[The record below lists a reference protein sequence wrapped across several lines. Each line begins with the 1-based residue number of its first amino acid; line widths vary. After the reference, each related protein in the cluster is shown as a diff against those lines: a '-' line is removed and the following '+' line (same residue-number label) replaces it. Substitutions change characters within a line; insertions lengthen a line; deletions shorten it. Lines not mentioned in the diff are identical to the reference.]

1 VSDPNPLTKEEVV
14 HVAGLARL
22 ELSEEEVTT
31 FTAQLGSILSHAADI
46 SSLSLEG
53 LTPMAHP
60 FDLENILREDVVATS
75 LDRDELLAGAP
86 SVEAGRFKVGRILGE
101 AP

>member
-1 VSDPNPLTKEEVV
+1 MSDPSPLTKQEVV

-22 ELSEEEVTT
+22 ELSDDEVET

-46 SSLSLEG
+46 SSLDLEG
-53 LTPMAHP
+53 LIPMAHP
-60 FDLENILREDVVATS
+60 FDLENILRSDVPTAS
-75 LDRDELLAGAP
+75 LDRDELLAAAP
-86 SVEAGRFKVGRILGE
+86 LVEAGRFKVGRILGE